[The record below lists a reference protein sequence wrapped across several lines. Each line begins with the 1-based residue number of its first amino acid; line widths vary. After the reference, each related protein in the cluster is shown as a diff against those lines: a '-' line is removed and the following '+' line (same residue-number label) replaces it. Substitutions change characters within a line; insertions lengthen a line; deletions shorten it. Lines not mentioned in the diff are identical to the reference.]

1 MRTKPRLLQRRPL
14 LAGMLAWA
22 ARVGPASLPLCAQ
35 ADDDGDEVYR
45 QWRAGLPQKLEFDG
59 RGLHVVFD
67 GDASATATREAW
79 VWIRRAADATGRYF
93 GRFPVDRVALLVRW
107 RDGAGVRHGTC
118 WGYDGSIVR
127 VVVGRETTAEAFA
140 ADWVLVHELV
150 HAALPTL
157 SRRHVWLMEGAATYV
172 EPVARAQAGQRDAA
186 SVWKEFM
193 SGMAKGLPEPGD
205 QGLDRTHTWGRTYWG
220 GALFHLAADVD
231 MRVATGNRKGLQ
243 DALMAI
249 NRASGGNA
257 QTWGVE
263 RYLSVGDGA
272 SGTEALAS
280 RYASMANAPDGPDMA
295 ELWRQLG
302 VIDEG
307 GTVRLDDAA
316 DCAGARRA
324 ILAAGGGT

>member
-1 MRTKPRLLQRRPL
+1 MLTNPGLLQRRPL
-14 LAGMLAWA
+14 LAGMVAWA
-22 ARVGPASLPLCAQ
+22 AGVGFVSLPLRAH
-35 ADDDGDEVYR
+35 AHDDGDEVYR
-45 QWRAGLPQKLEFDG
+45 QWRAGRPQKMEFDG
-59 RGLHVVFD
+59 RGLQVVFE
-67 GDASATATREAW
+67 GDASAATTREAW

-107 RDGAGVRHGTC
+107 RDGAGVGHGTS
-118 WGYDGSIVR
+118 WGYDGSMVR

-172 EPVARAQAGQRDAA
+172 EPVARAMAGQRDAA
-186 SVWKEFM
+186 SLWNEFM
-193 SGMAKGLPEPGD
+193 SGMPKGLPEPD
-205 QGLDRTHTWGRTYWG
+205 DEGLDRTHTWGRTYWG
-220 GALFHLAADVD
+220 GALFHLAVDVD

-243 DALMAI
+243 DALIAI
-249 NRASGGNA
+249 NRASGGNV
-257 QTWGVE
+257 QRWGIE

-272 SGTEALAS
+272 SGTEALAR
-280 RYASMANAPDGPDMA
+280 RYASMANAPDGPDIA

-307 GTVRLDDAA
+307 GRVRLDDAA
-316 DCAGARRA
+316 NWAGARRA
-324 ILAAGGGT
+324 ILAPGGGT